1 MLRDQPLTIMEIT
14 AGRVFSVVAYPREF
28 VESALVLPLTLQSWS
43 RLAEDRINKIDDP
56 TKGLHLC
63 SSQAGAL
70 HYGYKGFA
78 LASNATRAMNAT
90 TLSTRARTHQP
101 YATLFSGESNF

>member
-43 RLAEDRINKIDDP
+43 RLAEIIDRINKTDDP
-56 TKGLHLC
+56 TQGLHLY

-70 HYGYKGFA
+70 HYGYKGRPRRIMQ
-78 LASNATRAMNAT
+78 LA
-90 TLSTRARTHQP
+90 Q
-101 YATLFSGESNF
+101 